1 MFPQQAFLQSE
12 IFAIHHNIYEYI
24 YICYMLYILYV
35 IPVPIILPWY
45 DHEIIKVPWCD
56 LSSYISSVRC

>member
-1 MFPQQAFLQSE
+1 
-12 IFAIHHNIYEYI
+12 
-24 YICYMLYILYV
+24 MLYILYV